1 MSQVFKLLFTKLTLH
16 ADFTMATSV
25 VAGLFD
31 CCSVNQL
38 LYKPRDV
45 EANVKRLL
53 QKSSLEINNTRTK
66 HLQLTC

>member
-25 VAGLFD
+25 VAGPFD
-31 CCSVNQL
+31 RCSVNQL

-53 QKSSLEINNTRTK
+53 QKSSLEINNT
-66 HLQLTC
+66 